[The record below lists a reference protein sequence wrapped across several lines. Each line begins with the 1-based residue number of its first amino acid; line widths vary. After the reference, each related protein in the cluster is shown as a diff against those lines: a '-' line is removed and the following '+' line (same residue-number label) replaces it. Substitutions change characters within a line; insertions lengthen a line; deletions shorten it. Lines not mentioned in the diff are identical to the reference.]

1 MTITSSKSVVNKKLG
16 GRSIVVTSPSFL
28 GYANLN
34 LHVRLLKKP
43 TTKGSITTASFGL
56 FDLKPRIINSIVD
69 NQTFVLV
76 DEGPKHGRSVSNKC
90 YNCKRFGHF
99 NVLNYHQ
106 SYHTKH

>member
-1 MTITSSKSVVNKKLG
+1 MTITSSKNVVNKKLG

-56 FDLKPRIINSIVD
+56 FDLKPRIINSIEI
-69 NQTFVLV
+69 NQNDKLLLIIQLSF
-76 DEGPKHGRSVSNKC
+76 
-90 YNCKRFGHF
+90 
-99 NVLNYHQ
+99 
-106 SYHTKH
+106 